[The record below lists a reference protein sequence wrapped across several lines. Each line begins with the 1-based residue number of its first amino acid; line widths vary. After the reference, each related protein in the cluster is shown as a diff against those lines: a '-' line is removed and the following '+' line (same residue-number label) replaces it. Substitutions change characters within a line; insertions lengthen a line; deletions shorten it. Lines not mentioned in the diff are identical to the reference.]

1 MSYTPTARA
10 GSLRR
15 QHHGGDGV
23 GAGFGQVTIASES
36 VPQFSADAAIASLS
50 TPGAHA
56 GPSTTAYTTP
66 SGSKGSSSSLPTITS
81 QKDITSAFAQ
91 STAPG
96 WAASAQVPT
105 YQQSNAPM
113 YLAIGGG
120 IVLLGIIII
129 ASRRPAKAT
138 ANTRKRKRARR
149 RRS

>member
-15 QHHGGDGV
+15 QHHGGDG
-23 GAGFGQVTIASES
+23 FGQVTISSET

-50 TPGAHA
+50 TPSSA
-56 GPSTTAYTTP
+56 PQPTTTAYT
-66 SGSKGSSSSLPTITS
+66 GGSSSGAKTTSWAPTVTS
-81 QKDITSAFAQ
+81 SKDASTAFAQ
-91 STAPG
+91 STMPG

-138 ANTRKRKRARR
+138 ANKRKRARR